1 MHTAHHGTWPALL
14 AATLIGVS
22 AGATAA
28 TTTVAQLTGLPK
40 AENAIQ
46 TTSGR
51 TFISTNGALFEIKT
65 SSAGKTATPVPTQYT
80 NASTT
85 SCYFTGLTEYANTL
99 YANCAEN
106 ILMPSAPK
114 HLLAMDLATPG
125 AKLTE
130 IAALSNKGFPNGLAS
145 DGAGH
150 LYFANTALLSAGAVW
165 RVTLSGRFSVA
176 EEKEFYKFPFCTA
189 NGLKFHNNKLYVG
202 ANPPIFLGLSQVLRY
217 DVSATGLSNKAVIFE
232 SWNVIDD
239 FELVRGG
246 IVATEYLTGKVSHV
260 SETGQVLK
268 TAMGFSS
275 PTSARLVWDAAS
287 AQRQLLVTEAG
298 ANRATWMTTDWNL
311 SPR

>member
-1 MHTAHHGTWPALL
+1 MQTGKIENWHAWVGAALL
-14 AATLIGVS
+14 GASTLAAAAT
-22 AGATAA
+22 AN
-28 TTTVAQLTGLPK
+28 VAQLSGLPK

-46 TTSGR
+46 TSSGR
-51 TFISTNGALFEIKT
+51 TFISTNGALYEVKS
-65 SSAGKTATPVPTQYT
+65 SSAGKVATPVPTQYA
-80 NASTT
+80 NVNTT
-85 SCYFTGLTEYANTL
+85 KCYFTGLTEYADTL

-114 HLLAMDLATPG
+114 HLLAMDLTSPG

-130 IAALSNKGFPNGLAS
+130 IAALNNKGFPNGLAS

-176 EEKEFYKFPFCTA
+176 EQKEFYKFPFCTA
-189 NGLKFHNNKLYVG
+189 NGMKFHNNKLYVG

-239 FELVRGG
+239 FELVKGG

-260 SETGQVLK
+260 SETGQVLN

-275 PTSARLVWDAAS
+275 PTSARLVWDSAS

-298 ANRATWMTTDWNL
+298 ANRATWLTTDWNIN
-311 SPR
+311 PR